1 MYVFLHNDGLL
12 VYCGYAEEPGCESY
26 HGVYSDLHLMSFQL
40 NCGSLVAAALKS
52 EFGTRSSCLD
62 TVNLQTCSER
72 WHIIFFACSVHNDW
86 TTSGPQGNSGDPLLT
101 KCNLSLLMAEGLSN
115 GG

>member
-40 NCGSLVAAALKS
+40 NCGSLVAAALKF

-72 WHIIFFACSVHNDW
+72 WHIIFLRAVS
-86 TTSGPQGNSGDPLLT
+86 TTIGQLQGPRGIVATPF
-101 KCNLSLLMAEGLSN
+101 
-115 GG
+115 